1 MANLTRAERHNR
13 MMDRVYTQYHKF
25 EAAKRDLLPTCN
37 EYAHFL
43 DKAVE
48 KLKIT
53 RDEARNK
60 YGLFTYGQWKELL
73 GLF

>member
-1 MANLTRAERHNR
+1 MGLTKAERHNR
-13 MMDRVYTQYHKF
+13 MMDKVFNTYRQQQ
-25 EAAKRDLLPTCN
+25 EAKKDFLPTIS
-37 EYAHFL
+37 EYSYFL

-60 YGLFTYGQWKELL
+60 YGLFTHGQWKELL
-73 GLF
+73 KLF

>member
-13 MMDRVYTQYHKF
+13 MLYDVFDTYRRQQ
-25 EAAKRDLLPTCN
+25 EAKKDTLPTCT
-37 EYAHFL
+37 EYKFFL

-48 KLKIT
+48 KFKIPIE
-53 RDEARNK
+53 EARKRYRN
-60 YGLFTYGQWKELL
+60 FTYGQFKELL